1 MDEADERGA
10 DYFDACAALA
20 EDTLVPTTF
29 NMGVSGGA
37 GPALRRGLCKG
48 WCCATAAS
56 ADWRPS
62 QLVTGCETGAWHSCL
77 GCMQALQPSVD

>member
-37 GPALRRGLCKG
+37 STALKR
-48 WCCATAAS
+48 
-56 ADWRPS
+56 
-62 QLVTGCETGAWHSCL
+62 CL
-77 GCMQALQPSVD
+77 GAAAAVCLL